1 MYKQI
6 YKQIKKYDNIV
17 IVRHVGVD
25 PDAMAS
31 QIALR
36 DSIKLTFPNKNVFA
50 IGNGTVRFNF
60 IGKLDKGI
68 DFKTLDNILLIAL
81 DTPDVKR
88 VDMGDLE
95 KYDYSI
101 KIDHH
106 PFVNKFCDI
115 EMINDKKSSASE
127 MVYDLIENTKLEINE
142 QITKTIFCGIVSD
155 TNRFMFSNSS
165 TDTFLCISKM
175 LKNYPFD
182 ITKLYKELYKRPFC
196 EIQLFGHMISNMKI
210 SDYGVGYVKIGSET
224 LTKFNLDTASS
235 GNLINDF
242 NNIEELLVWLSA
254 TEDIKNSCIR
264 VSIRSNGPVINKVA
278 EKYNG
283 GGHKLACGARLSSFE
298 DVDLLVKD
306 LDHVCKKYIES
317 SDVDENY

>member
-6 YKQIKKYDNIV
+6 FKTIKKYNNIV
-17 IVRHVGVD
+17 LVRHVGID

-36 DSIKLTFPNKNVFA
+36 DSIRLTFPEKNVYA
-50 IGNGTVRFNF
+50 IGNGTIRFNYM
-60 IGKLDKGI
+60 GKLDKNI
-68 DFKTLDNILLIAL
+68 DFSTMNDILLIVL
-81 DTPDVKR
+81 DTPDIKR
-88 VDMGDLE
+88 IDMCELE

-115 EMINDKKSSASE
+115 ELINDKKSSASE
-127 MVYDLIENTKLEINE
+127 MVYDLITNTKLKLNE
-142 QITKTIFCGIVSD
+142 KIAKILFCGIVSD

-165 TDTFLCISKM
+165 SETFNCISNI
-175 LKNYPFD
+175 LKEYPFD
-182 ITKLYKELYKRPFC
+182 ITKLYKEIYKRPFS
-196 EIQLFGHMISNMKI
+196 EVQLFGHMISNMKI
-210 SDYGVGYVKIGSET
+210 SEYGVGYVKIGSQT
-224 LTKFNLDTASS
+224 LTKYNLDTASS

-242 NNIEELLVWLSA
+242 NNIEELLVWLCA

-283 GGHKLACGARLSSFE
+283 GGHNLACGARLSSFE

-306 LDHVCKKYIES
+306 LDYVCKKYIES
-317 SDVDENY
+317 SDMDENY